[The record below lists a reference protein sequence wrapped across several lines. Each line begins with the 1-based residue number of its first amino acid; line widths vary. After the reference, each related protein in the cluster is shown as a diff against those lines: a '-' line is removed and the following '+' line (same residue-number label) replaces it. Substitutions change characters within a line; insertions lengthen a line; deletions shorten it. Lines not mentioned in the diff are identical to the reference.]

1 MYLLLMLLII
11 AIIGIAWSIVFYNK
25 IFNVASKIIHK
36 IRLFVWYNK
45 NFVDISFLISYAIIQ
60 LIFILQISKPN
71 ADVDLLVTLFVLALL
86 TILGIERIFL
96 KSRFDSLSELSNSI
110 MQDYNILKEK
120 YHATLGREKQLIN
133 FMKIWRK

>member
-1 MYLLLMLLII
+1 MLLII

-45 NFVDISFLISYAIIQ
+45 SFVDISFLISYAIIQ

-110 MQDYNILKEK
+110 MQDYI
-120 YHATLGREKQLIN
+120 Y
-133 FMKIWRK
+133 